1 MSNAPC
7 KDCPD
12 RVVGCHSACE
22 KYIEYRKERDKFLEQ
37 RMKETRLRDDL
48 WVTSRH
54 NKRQKRRRPYADHR
68 GGY

>member
-12 RVVGCHSACE
+12 RVVGCHSTCE
-22 KYIEYRKERDKFLEQ
+22 KYIEYRKERDKFLEE
-37 RMKETRLRDDL
+37 RMKETRLKDDL
-48 WVTSRH
+48 WATSRH
-54 NKRQKRRRPYADHR
+54 NQKKKRRRPYADNR